1 MTLFFMS
8 EENQTIDIE
17 SQEVTEEVAPPQ
29 PEMSYKERKQLEEA
43 RVRTLNKLI
52 KNYKRK
58 MKNPLTIVK
67 NLDNK

>member
-1 MTLFFMS
+1 MS
-8 EENQTIDIE
+8 EENQIIDVE
-17 SQEVTEEVAPPQ
+17 SQELTEPEQ
-29 PEMSYKERKQLEEA
+29 PEMSYKERKELEQA

-52 KNYKRK
+52 KNYKRR

>member
-1 MTLFFMS
+1 M
-8 EENQTIDIE
+8 EENQIIDVE
-17 SQEVTEEVAPPQ
+17 SQEVVEEEIAPPSQ
-29 PEMSYKERKQLEEA
+29 PEMSYKERKQLEEV

-58 MKNPLTIVK
+58 MRNPLTIVK

>member
-8 EENQTIDIE
+8 EENQTVDI
-17 SQEVTEEVAPPQ
+17 SAEEVIEKSITEM
-29 PEMSYKERKQLEEA
+29 PEMSYKERKNLEEA
-43 RVRTLNKLI
+43 RVRTLNKMI
-52 KNYKRK
+52 KNYRRK

>member
-1 MTLFFMS
+1 MS
-8 EENQTIDIE
+8 EENQIIDVE
-17 SQEVTEEVAPPQ
+17 SQEVTEPEQ
-29 PEMSYKERKQLEEA
+29 PEMSYKERKELEQA

-52 KNYKRK
+52 KNYKRR

>member
-1 MTLFFMS
+1 MS
-8 EENQTIDIE
+8 EENQIIDVE
-17 SQEVTEEVAPPQ
+17 SQELTEPEQ
-29 PEMSYKERKQLEEA
+29 PEMSYKERKELEQA
-43 RVRTLNKLI
+43 RVRTLNKMI